1 MLEESLKKINE
12 LSFKSNVTKDIK
24 EKEKLEDDIKA
35 IITDLKKQA
44 IESFKSESDI
54 KKFLDNII
62 KFNNYSYNNQ
72 CLIWMQNPNADY
84 VAPLRTFNKMGYR
97 IKANEKGIKILIP
110 NFYTIVKIKTN
121 EEGKYILKPLFSLND
136 EEKEKYKNKDDNT
149 ITYHSQK
156 LSNFKI
162 GSVYDA
168 SQTTMPLDTINEKL
182 NPVLEDDR
190 AKGMEDNFIKAIYRD
205 GFKVRYEEKIESG
218 AKGYCDFKNN
228 EIVVLKDLSN
238 LMRLKVVIHEYAHSL
253 AHKHLLENNK
263 DYQLHRNKYE
273 TEAESIAYVVSKYL
287 GLDTSSYSQM
297 YLYSWSKDK
306 DFKEIDD
313 SLNCIVN
320 YSKKIINNYEKII
333 SKNINETIESFS
345 I

>member
-1 MLEESLKKINE
+1 MLEEQLKKINE
-12 LSFKSNVTKDIK
+12 LSFQTNKTKDVQ
-24 EKEKLEDDIKA
+24 EKEKLEDDIKS
-35 IITDLKKQA
+35 IINDLKKQA
-44 IESFKSESDI
+44 IESFKSESDV
-54 KKFLDNII
+54 KKFLDNIV

-72 CLIWMQNPNADY
+72 CLIWMQKPDASY

-97 IKANEKGIKILIP
+97 INSNEKGIKILVP
-110 NFYTIVKIKTN
+110 TFYTIVKIKTD
-121 EEGKYILKPLFSLND
+121 EEGKYIVKPLFSLTD
-136 EEKEKYKNKDDNT
+136 EERKKYENKDDDS

-162 GSVYDA
+162 GTVFDA
-168 SQTTMPLDTINEKL
+168 SQTTMPLDAIEEKL

-190 AKGMEDNFIKAIYRD
+190 ASGMEDNFIKAIYRN

-218 AKGYCDFKNN
+218 AKGYCDFEKN
-228 EIVVLKDLSN
+228 EIVVLKGLSN

-253 AHKHLLENNK
+253 AHKHLLNNNM

-313 SLNCIVN
+313 SLSSIVN
-320 YSKKIINNYEKII
+320 YSKMIIDNYEKIV
-333 SKNINETIESFS
+333 SKNMNETMESLN

>member
-136 EEKEKYKNKDDNT
+136 EEKEKYKNKNDDT
-149 ITYHSQK
+149 ITYYSQK

-162 GSVYDA
+162 GSVFDA

-190 AKGMEDNFIKAIYRD
+190 ANGMEDNFIKAINQER
-205 GFKVRYEEKIESG
+205 
-218 AKGYCDFKNN
+218 
-228 EIVVLKDLSN
+228 
-238 LMRLKVVIHEYAHSL
+238 M
-253 AHKHLLENNK
+253 
-263 DYQLHRNKYE
+263 
-273 TEAESIAYVVSKYL
+273 
-287 GLDTSSYSQM
+287 
-297 YLYSWSKDK
+297 
-306 DFKEIDD
+306 
-313 SLNCIVN
+313 
-320 YSKKIINNYEKII
+320 
-333 SKNINETIESFS
+333 
-345 I
+345 